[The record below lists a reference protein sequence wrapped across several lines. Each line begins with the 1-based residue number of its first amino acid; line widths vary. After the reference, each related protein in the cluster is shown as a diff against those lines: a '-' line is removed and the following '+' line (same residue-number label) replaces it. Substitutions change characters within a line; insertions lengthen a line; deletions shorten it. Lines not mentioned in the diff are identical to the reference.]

1 MKRRYAETEVDCGS
15 GLHASWAAS
24 GGGGGPLRAG
34 PSWASSAGELSALDP
49 PSRYSTQPRWMC
61 LTAELGAARLLV
73 AVICA
78 DSLALCGLHVA
89 DRAVAQS
96 PQGMDSLRA
105 SAVGSALA
113 LFSEYLKDPA

>member
-1 MKRRYAETEVDCGS
+1 MKRRYAETES
-15 GLHASWAAS
+15 SAS
-24 GGGGGPLRAG
+24 GGGAARCGMQAG
-34 PSWASSAGELSALDP
+34 PSWASSAGELSALEP

-96 PQGMDSLRA
+96 PLGMDSLRA
-105 SAVGSALA
+105 SAVGGAMA